1 MLAYKVKKNNAN
13 ALMNEARRKF
23 YHNFIQDNSNSQ
35 RHLFSAAKK
44 LLNQG
49 DNRAVYPPVDDNSN
63 LANQLGTFFIQ
74 KIKTIGSNF
83 DNMAQ
88 GLPAFPDDYA
98 PESPPPLSKFSP
110 ITEEKVRKLINSSTN
125 KNCTLDPMPTSLLDC
140 ISTPIRDIIFAQRLL
155 SIVSGPGRTGQIF
168 VYFAKKSVF
177 RSLRQVRPRRRRPGP
192 EQAKFLSGVKSDRF
206 VNLHAMI

>member
-35 RHLFSAAKK
+35 RHLFLAAKK

-74 KIKTIGSNF
+74 KIETIGSNL

-88 GLPAFPDDYA
+88 GLPALLDDYA
-98 PESPPPLSKFSP
+98 PVSPTPLSKFSP

-125 KNCTLDPMPTSLLDC
+125 KSCTLTLCQHP
-140 ISTPIRDIIFAQRLL
+140 
-155 SIVSGPGRTGQIF
+155 
-168 VYFAKKSVF
+168 
-177 RSLRQVRPRRRRPGP
+177 
-192 EQAKFLSGVKSDRF
+192 
-206 VNLHAMI
+206 